1 MKIIFFGSGAFGL
14 PSLEALIKAKE
25 NLVAVITAPDKPKG
39 RGLKLKQTLIK
50 EKATSYNLP
59 VFQPED
65 TKEPHFRET
74 LSSLNPDLGILI
86 AFGSILN
93 REIIALPKMGI
104 INLHPSL
111 LPEYRGSAPIPRA
124 IIKGEEET
132 GNTIIKINE
141 GIDSGAIIIQERVKI
156 KPEDTAGSLSERMAR
171 EGAFLLLEA
180 ISLFKEGR
188 AELKT
193 QDEKKATFAPKL
205 KKSDGLIDW
214 KKEADEIYNL
224 VRGLSPW
231 PSAYTFLEAKRLKI
245 WETEVKEEQGKPGEI
260 ISADEKGILV
270 GCKKGSLLIKSL
282 QLEGKKKM
290 SAPEFLRG
298 HALNTLPP
306 TMV

>member
-39 RGLKLKQTLIK
+39 RGLKLKQALIK
-50 EKATSYNLP
+50 EKANFYNLP
-59 VFQPED
+59 ILQPED